1 MNVVHIG
8 HVIYLQLCFK
18 TTFHAIG
25 KNKQPTTTLF
35 ILVNTNTKR
44 STCAMF
50 LQCSSDIPKPK
61 YTHNSHQPK
70 NVYTRIWI
78 MIFAHMH
85 IWYTHICL
93 ISTVCVSQR
102 IVSSFHNWSL
112 LFQWLDSLTQSTRP
126 RISW

>member
-1 MNVVHIG
+1 MKVVHIG

-25 KNKQPTTTLF
+25 KTSNPQLHF

-61 YTHNSHQPK
+61 CMHNSHQPK
-70 NVYTRIWI
+70 NVYARRCI
-78 MIFAHMH
+78 MIFAHVYK
-85 IWYTHICL
+85 WYSHICL

-112 LFQWLDSLTQSTRP
+112 LFQWLDSLPQSTCP